1 MNSDVKEIGQR
12 LKGLREALDM
22 SAEEFAAS
30 CNIELPVYLEYESG
44 EKDLTISVIKG
55 IATIHNVDVS
65 VLMFADEPRMSSYF
79 LTRKG
84 KGLAIKRVEDYKYQ
98 TLAGGFNNRKAEI
111 LEVTVEPKN
120 DEVKI
125 HHSIHTGQEFNL
137 VLEGRMLLQINGK
150 DLIMEEGDSIY
161 FDSSL
166 PHGMKAL
173 DNKKVRFLVVVL

>member
-1 MNSDVKEIGQR
+1 MSDEIKEIGQR
-12 LKGLREALDM
+12 LKGLREAVDM
-22 SAEEFAAS
+22 SPEEFAAS
-30 CNIELPVYLEYESG
+30 CNIPLEEYLEYESG
-44 EKDLTISVIKG
+44 TKDLTISVLMG
-55 IATIHNVDVS
+55 IATKYNVDVS

-84 KGLAIKRVEDYKYQ
+84 KGRAVNRVEAYSYQ

-111 LEVTVEPKN
+111 FEVTVEPKSE
-120 DEVKI
+120 DI
-125 HHSIHTGQEFNL
+125 AMHYSTHTGQEFNL

-166 PHGMKAL
+166 SHGMKAL
-173 DNKKVRFLVVVL
+173 DGKKVKLLVVVL

>member
-1 MNSDVKEIGQR
+1 MNLDVKEIGQR

-44 EKDLTISVIKG
+44 EKDLTISVLKG
-55 IATIHNVDVS
+55 IASIHNIDVS

-79 LTRKG
+79 ITRKG
-84 KGLAIKRVEDYKYQ
+84 KGLAINRVEYYNYQ
-98 TLAGGFNNRKAEI
+98 TLAGGFNNRKAEVF
-111 LEVTVEPKN
+111 EVTVEPKD

-125 HHSIHTGQEFNL
+125 HHSIHNGQEFNM
-137 VLEGRMLLQINGK
+137 VLEGRMLLQINDK

>member
-1 MNSDVKEIGQR
+1 MNLDVKEIGQR

-22 SAEEFAAS
+22 TAEEFAAS
-30 CNIELPVYLEYESG
+30 CNIELPIYMEYESG
-44 EKDLTISVIKG
+44 ERDLTISVLKG
-55 IATIHNVDVS
+55 IATRHNVDVS

-84 KGLAIKRVEDYKYQ
+84 KGLSVKRVEDYNYQ
-98 TLAGGFNNRKAEI
+98 TLAGGFNNRKAEVF
-111 LEVTVEPKN
+111 EVTVEPKN
-120 DEVKI
+120 EDVEI

-137 VLEGRMLLQINGK
+137 ILEGRMLMQINGK

-166 PHGMKAL
+166 PHGLRAL
-173 DNKKVRFLVVVL
+173 DNKKVRLIVVVL